1 MTTLSGTADFQV
13 TRNDMISAALRGMS
27 VIGLGETPAAE
38 DFTNC
43 AQAMNLIIKAWH
55 TMGVQLWT
63 IEKFTLTP
71 VVDQIEYRLGPNSGK
86 VVSATTVAGT
96 TVYTVAPTVT
106 FSAPGGGGVTATGTA
121 ALNSSSP
128 GGIAI
133 TITNAGTKYTSPPTV
148 TLTGGTGGAGV
159 TAFANLDGR
168 FMTRPLRIMH
178 EAFLRHT
185 VDGNDTPLTQ
195 LDRVSYQRLGLKTS
209 SSQPNQYYYDPQLDD
224 GILSIYPT
232 ASSAT
237 TYTLRFSHQR
247 PLQDVNLSTENIDF
261 PSEWFQ
267 AFKWA
272 LVDELGLEY
281 GVSENA
287 LARAKDKADFYKL
300 ALTNW
305 DGAQDNISVYFG
317 VAQQGSEGGSI
328 GGR

>member
-1 MTTLSGTADFQV
+1 MTTLSGTANFQL
-13 TRNDMISAALRGMS
+13 TRNELVSAILRGMS
-27 VIGLGETPAAE
+27 VIGIGQTPDPE
-38 DFTNC
+38 DFTNV
-43 AQAMNLIIKAWH
+43 AQALNLLIKTWH

-71 VVDQIEYRLGPNSGK
+71 VVDQIEYRLGANSGK

-96 TVYTVAPTVT
+96 TVYTVAPTAT
-106 FSAPGGGGVTATGTA
+106 FSAPGGGGVTATGTV

-148 TLTGGTGGAGV
+148 TLTGGTDGAGV

-185 VDGNDTPLTQ
+185 ADGNDTPLTQ

-247 PLQDVNLSTENIDF
+247 PLQDVNLATENVDF
-261 PSEWFQ
+261 PQEWLLPL
-267 AFKWA
+267 KWG
-272 LVDELGLEY
+272 VIDEIGLEY
-281 GVSENA
+281 
-287 LARAKDKADFYKL
+287 
-300 ALTNW
+300 
-305 DGAQDNISVYFG
+305 
-317 VAQQGSEGGSI
+317 
-328 GGR
+328 